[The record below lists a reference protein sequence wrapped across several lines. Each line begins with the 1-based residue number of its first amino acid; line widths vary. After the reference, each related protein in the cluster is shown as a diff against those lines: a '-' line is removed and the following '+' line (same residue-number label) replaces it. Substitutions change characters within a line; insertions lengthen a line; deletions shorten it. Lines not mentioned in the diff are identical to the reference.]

1 MFDRYSDG
9 ELSCLKKAHK
19 NNAPPNAKKKRSNDS
34 TMELWPTLVPP
45 PMKGYITPVWI
56 AYSSSCYFTNA
67 KRSLIDCPFYQAN
80 FMQSGI
86 PESRTAW
93 PKVPAEWKFST
104 ANPNLID
111 SFVVF
116 FDPFSSIFPRKGMR
130 VTNAVYQVD
139 SWTKCGKQTIPKTFS
154 VTIYRLDP
162 NFSENKLISVEAR
175 ILGFAKEFH
184 ELPKVD
190 EFALP
195 LTTKTYIA
203 DYRFGDVIG
212 AGGAFN

>member
-1 MFDRYSDG
+1 
-9 ELSCLKKAHK
+9 
-19 NNAPPNAKKKRSNDS
+19 
-34 TMELWPTLVPP
+34 
-45 PMKGYITPVWI
+45 
-56 AYSSSCYFTNA
+56 
-67 KRSLIDCPFYQAN
+67 
-80 FMQSGI
+80 
-86 PESRTAW
+86 
-93 PKVPAEWKFST
+93 
-104 ANPNLID
+104 
-111 SFVVF
+111 
-116 FDPFSSIFPRKGMR
+116 MR

-212 AGGAFN
+212 AGGAFNYLAKEGKIRTLEELQNNDEIRRVYFDQPRVTTNPGRR